1 MKSYIFEVIL
11 ILLSLYIKPFAAL
24 KEDKII
30 TFVNELNLR
39 MCHPIPKLGLPAL
52 DPLEIRNFTVTLDNK
67 YLVEF
72 VGCLSNFQIIGLSDI
87 KVDLKLS
94 FYSKL
99 DIIIPS
105 INFNTTYSVK
115 GAIDDFV
122 ELNGAGRAEGSVQNA
137 EIHMKWRTNIFSP
150 KLGIEDLKIRFDIG
164 QALLNIDQLI
174 EDPQIDN
181 FVHEMINDLGV
192 ELLNDLWMEKNE
204 TIITVTQKEINN
216 FIRNYTM
223 HDFFQFVDDM
233 ANAAGSIFAGIPPDC
248 KNMQNIKNYY

>member
-67 YLVEF
+67 YLV
-72 VGCLSNFQIIGLSDI
+72 
-87 KVDLKLS
+87 
-94 FYSKL
+94 
-99 DIIIPS
+99 
-105 INFNTTYSVK
+105 
-115 GAIDDFV
+115 
-122 ELNGAGRAEGSVQNA
+122 EGSVQNA

>member
-1 MKSYIFEVIL
+1 MKSYIFEVTL

-52 DPLEIRNFTVTLDNK
+52 DPLEIRNFTVILDNK
-67 YLVEF
+67 YLV
-72 VGCLSNFQIIGLSDI
+72 
-87 KVDLKLS
+87 
-94 FYSKL
+94 
-99 DIIIPS
+99 
-105 INFNTTYSVK
+105 
-115 GAIDDFV
+115 
-122 ELNGAGRAEGSVQNA
+122 EGSVQNA

>member
-30 TFVNELNLR
+30 TFINELNLR

-67 YLVEF
+67 YLVEHKQT
-72 VGCLSNFQIIGLSDI
+72 LLR
-87 KVDLKLS
+87 
-94 FYSKL
+94 L

-122 ELNGAGRAEGSVQNA
+122 ELNGAGRAELSAFYKKGSVQNA

-248 KNMQNIKNYY
+248 KNM